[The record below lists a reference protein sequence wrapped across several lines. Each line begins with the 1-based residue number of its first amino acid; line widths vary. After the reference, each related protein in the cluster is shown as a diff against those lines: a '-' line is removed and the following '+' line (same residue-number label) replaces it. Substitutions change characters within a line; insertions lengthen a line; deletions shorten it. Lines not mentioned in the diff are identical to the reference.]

1 MIGIN
6 IFKAANTIQRR
17 LPIFTLHWNR
27 NVLAVIATT
36 LAEISIVENK
46 RVKTVLGKAVRHFIK
61 AAVGRA
67 TQAMGKDNCALA
79 AFSVRRI

>member
-1 MIGIN
+1 MVRIN
-6 IFKAANTIQRR
+6 IFKATNTIQRR

-27 NVLAVIATT
+27 NVLAVIAAT

-46 RVKTVLGKAVRHFIK
+46 RMKAVLGKAVSHFIK

-67 TQAMGKDNCALA
+67 AQAMGKDNRARA
-79 AFSVRRI
+79 AFPVRHI